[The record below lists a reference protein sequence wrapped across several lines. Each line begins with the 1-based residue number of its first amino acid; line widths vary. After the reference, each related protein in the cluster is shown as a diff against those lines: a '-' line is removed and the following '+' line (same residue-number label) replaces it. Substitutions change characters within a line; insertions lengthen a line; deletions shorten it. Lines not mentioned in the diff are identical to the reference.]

1 MQKILQKLS
10 LFLTVISLYVPVY
23 ADVVK
28 PALVEISVFSDA
40 RVSVEIR
47 TSIEALLTGI
57 NGRYRNTQDAPNSDE
72 YDALRELEA
81 EDLQKEFTVFHPVL
95 LEGVNLRVDGVVVP
109 LEMGEIDIAPPGY
122 TKVPR
127 ASVIRLVGTIP
138 EGSMS
143 LQWYYPLK
151 FGDQAVRVRQVNEE
165 AGEYHWSGHQWVKD
179 DVPSEPFS
187 LTEVFTKPTF
197 WSVAAMY
204 IEAGFLHIIPK
215 GLDHILFILG
225 IFLISM
231 RLKPLLLQATMFTIA
246 HSLTLSLG
254 VFGLVNLPPQV
265 IEPLIALSIAYVAF
279 ENLASERLSRFRLP
293 VVFAFGLLHGLG
305 FASIL
310 TEFGLPEDLYVAA
323 LLWFN
328 VGVEFG
334 QIALLVFAYLAI
346 TTWFANPNVYRRFV
360 VIPGSLAIGG
370 LGAYWMVERAIYFY
384 FS

>member
-10 LFLTVISLYVPVY
+10 LFLTVISLYLPVY

-40 RVSVEIR
+40 RVNIEIR

-57 NGRYRNTQDAPNSDE
+57 NGRYRNTQEAPNSDQ

-81 EDLQKEFTVFHPVL
+81 PDLREAFNAFHPVL
-95 LEGVNLRVDGVVVP
+95 LDGVDLIVDGVSIP
-109 LEMGEIDIAPPGY
+109 LEMGVVDIAPPGY

-138 EGSMS
+138 EGAMS
-143 LQWYYPLK
+143 LQWYYPMA
-151 FGDQAVRVRQVNEE
+151 FGDQAVRVRQVDET
-165 AGEYHWSGHQWVKD
+165 AGEYHWSGHQWIKD
-179 DVPSEPFS
+179 DRPSQPFS

-197 WSVAAMY
+197 WSVASLY
-204 IEAGFLHIIPK
+204 VSAGFLHIVPK

-225 IFLISM
+225 IFLMSM

-254 VFGLVNLPPQV
+254 VFGLVNLPPQIV
-265 IEPLIALSIAYVAF
+265 EPLIALSIAYVAF
-279 ENLASERLSRFRLP
+279 ENLASEQLSRFRLP

-305 FASIL
+305 FATIL
-310 TEFGLPEDLYVAA
+310 TEFGLPEELYVAA

-334 QIALLVFAYLAI
+334 QIALLVCAYLAI
-346 TTWFANPNVYRRFV
+346 TVWFSRAEVYRRYV
-360 VIPGSLAIGG
+360 VLPGSLAIGG
-370 LGAYWMVERAIYFY
+370 LGAYWMVERVVYFY

>member
-10 LFLTVISLYVPVY
+10 LFLTVISLYLPVY

-40 RVSVEIR
+40 RVNIEIR

-57 NGRYRNTQDAPNSDE
+57 NGRYRNTQEAPNSDQ

-81 EDLQKEFTVFHPVL
+81 PDLREAFNAFHPVL
-95 LEGVNLRVDGVVVP
+95 LDGVDLIVDGVSIP
-109 LEMGEIDIAPPGY
+109 LEMGVVDIAPPGY

-138 EGSMS
+138 EGAMS
-143 LQWYYPLK
+143 LQWYYPMA
-151 FGDQAVRVRQVNEE
+151 FGDQAVRVRQVDEV
-165 AGEYHWSGHQWVKD
+165 AGEYHWSGHQWIKD
-179 DVPSEPFS
+179 DRPSEPFS

-197 WSVAAMY
+197 WSVASLY
-204 IEAGFLHIIPK
+204 VSAGFLHIVPK

-225 IFLISM
+225 IFLMSM

-254 VFGLVNLPPQV
+254 VFGLVTLPPQIV
-265 IEPLIALSIAYVAF
+265 EPLIALSIAYVAF
-279 ENLASERLSRFRLP
+279 ENLASEQLSRFRLP

-305 FASIL
+305 FATIL
-310 TEFGLPEDLYVAA
+310 TEFGLPEELYVAA

-334 QIALLVFAYLAI
+334 QIALLVCAYLAI
-346 TTWFANPNVYRRFV
+346 TVWFSRAEVYRRYV
-360 VIPGSLAIGG
+360 VLPGSLAIGG
-370 LGAYWMVERAIYFY
+370 LGAYWMVERVVYFY

>member
-1 MQKILQKLS
+1 M
-10 LFLTVISLYVPVY
+10 
-23 ADVVK
+23 K

-40 RVSVEIR
+40 QVSVEIR

-57 NGRYRNTQDAPNSDE
+57 NGRYRNTQDAPNADE
-72 YDALRELEA
+72 YDALRELKA
-81 EDLQKEFTVFHPVL
+81 EDLRKQFVAFHPVL
-95 LEGVNLRVDGVVVP
+95 LEGVELRVDGVVVP
-109 LEMGEIDIAPPGY
+109 LEMGVIDIAPPGY

-127 ASVIRLVGTIP
+127 ASVIRLVGRIP
-138 EGSMS
+138 EGSKS
-143 LQWYYPLK
+143 LQWYYPAK
-151 FGDQAVRVRQVNEE
+151 FGDQAVRVRQVNAE
-165 AGEYHWSGHQWVKD
+165 AGEYHWSGHQWVKE

-197 WSVAAMY
+197 WSVAEMY
-204 IEAGFLHIIPK
+204 IEAGFLHIVPK

-265 IEPLIALSIAYVAF
+265 VEPLIALSIAYVAF
-279 ENLASERLSRFRLP
+279 ENLASGRLSRFRLP

-334 QIALLVFAYLAI
+334 QIALLIFAYLAI
-346 TTWFANPNVYRRFV
+346 TIWFGNPSVYRRFV
-360 VIPGSLAIGG
+360 VLPGSLAIGG
-370 LGAYWMVERAIYFY
+370 LGAYWMVERVIYFY
-384 FS
+384 IS

>member
-10 LFLTVISLYVPVY
+10 LFLTVISLYLPVY

-40 RVSVEIR
+40 RVNIEIR

-57 NGRYRNTQDAPNSDE
+57 NGRYRNTQEAPNSDQ

-81 EDLQKEFTVFHPVL
+81 PDLREAFNAFHPVL
-95 LEGVNLRVDGVVVP
+95 LDGVDLIVDGVSIP
-109 LEMGEIDIAPPGY
+109 LEMGVVDIAPPGY

-138 EGSMS
+138 EGAMS
-143 LQWYYPLK
+143 LQWYYPMA
-151 FGDQAVRVRQVNEE
+151 FGDQAVRVRQVDET
-165 AGEYHWSGHQWVKD
+165 AGEYHWSGHQWIKD
-179 DVPSEPFS
+179 DRPSQPFS

-197 WSVAAMY
+197 WSVASLY
-204 IEAGFLHIIPK
+204 VSAGFLHIVPK

-225 IFLISM
+225 IFLMSM

-254 VFGLVNLPPQV
+254 VFGLVNLPPQIV
-265 IEPLIALSIAYVAF
+265 EPLIALSIAYVAF
-279 ENLASERLSRFRLP
+279 ENLASEQLSRFRLP

-305 FASIL
+305 FATIL
-310 TEFGLPEDLYVAA
+310 TEFGLPEELYMAA

-334 QIALLVFAYLAI
+334 QIALLVCAYLAI
-346 TTWFANPNVYRRFV
+346 TVWFSRAEVYRRYV
-360 VIPGSLAIGG
+360 VLPGSLAIGG
-370 LGAYWMVERAIYFY
+370 LGAYWMVERVVYFY

>member
-1 MQKILQKLS
+1 LQKILQKLS
-10 LFLTVISLYVPVY
+10 LFLTVISLYLPVY

-40 RVSVEIR
+40 RVNIEIR

-57 NGRYRNTQDAPNSDE
+57 NGRYRNTQEAPNSDQ

-81 EDLQKEFTVFHPVL
+81 PDLREAFNAFHPVL
-95 LEGVNLRVDGVVVP
+95 LDGVDLIVDGVSVP
-109 LEMGEIDIAPPGY
+109 LEIGVVDIAPPGY

-138 EGSMS
+138 EGAMS
-143 LQWYYPLK
+143 LQWYYPMA
-151 FGDQAVRVRQVNEE
+151 FGDQAVRVRQVDEV
-165 AGEYHWSGHQWVKD
+165 AGEYHWSGHQWIKD
-179 DVPSEPFS
+179 DRPSEPFS

-197 WSVAAMY
+197 WSVASLY
-204 IEAGFLHIIPK
+204 VSAGFLHIVPK

-225 IFLISM
+225 IFLMSM

-254 VFGLVNLPPQV
+254 VFGLVNLPPQIV
-265 IEPLIALSIAYVAF
+265 EPLIALSIAYVAF
-279 ENLASERLSRFRLP
+279 ENLASAQLSRFRLP

-305 FASIL
+305 FATIL
-310 TEFGLPEDLYVAA
+310 TEFGLPEELYVAA

-334 QIALLVFAYLAI
+334 QIALLVCAYLAI
-346 TTWFANPNVYRRFV
+346 TVWFSRAEVYRRYV
-360 VIPGSLAIGG
+360 VLPGSLAIGG
-370 LGAYWMVERAIYFY
+370 LGAYWMVERVVYFY

>member
-10 LFLTVISLYVPVY
+10 LFLTVISLYLPVY

-40 RVSVEIR
+40 RVNIEIR

-57 NGRYRNTQDAPNSDE
+57 NGRYRNTQEAPNSDE

-81 EDLQKEFTVFHPVL
+81 PDLREAFNAFHPVL
-95 LEGVNLRVDGVVVP
+95 LDGVDLIVDGVSIP
-109 LEMGEIDIAPPGY
+109 LEMGVVDIAPPGY

-138 EGSMS
+138 EGAMS
-143 LQWYYPLK
+143 LQWYYPMA
-151 FGDQAVRVRQVNEE
+151 FGDQAVRVRQVDET
-165 AGEYHWSGHQWVKD
+165 AGEYHWSGHQWIKD
-179 DVPSEPFS
+179 DKPSQPFS

-197 WSVAAMY
+197 WSVASLY
-204 IEAGFLHIIPK
+204 VSAGFLHIVPK

-225 IFLISM
+225 IFLMSM

-254 VFGLVNLPPQV
+254 VFGLVNLPPQIV
-265 IEPLIALSIAYVAF
+265 EPLIALSIAYVAF
-279 ENLASERLSRFRLP
+279 ENFASDQLSRFRLP

-305 FASIL
+305 FATIL
-310 TEFGLPEDLYVAA
+310 TEFGLPEELYVAA

-334 QIALLVFAYLAI
+334 QIALLVCAYLAI
-346 TTWFANPNVYRRFV
+346 TVWFSRAEVYRRCV
-360 VIPGSLAIGG
+360 VLPGSLAIGG
-370 LGAYWMVERAIYFY
+370 LGAYWMVERVVYFY

>member
-1 MQKILQKLS
+1 M
-10 LFLTVISLYVPVY
+10 
-23 ADVVK
+23 K

-40 RVSVEIR
+40 RVNIEIR

-57 NGRYRNTQDAPNSDE
+57 NGRYRNTQEAPNSDQ

-81 EDLQKEFTVFHPVL
+81 PDLREAFDAFHPVL
-95 LEGVNLRVDGVVVP
+95 LDGVDLIVDGVSIP
-109 LEMGEIDIAPPGY
+109 LEMGVVDIAPPGY

-138 EGSMS
+138 EGAMS
-143 LQWYYPLK
+143 LQWYYPMA
-151 FGDQAVRVRQVNEE
+151 FGDQAVRVRQVDET
-165 AGEYHWSGHQWVKD
+165 AGEYHWSGHQWIKD
-179 DVPSEPFS
+179 DRPSQPFS

-197 WSVAAMY
+197 WSVASLY
-204 IEAGFLHIIPK
+204 VSAGFLHIVPK

-225 IFLISM
+225 IFLMSM

-254 VFGLVNLPPQV
+254 VFGLVNLPPQIV
-265 IEPLIALSIAYVAF
+265 EPLIALSIAYVAF
-279 ENLASERLSRFRLP
+279 ENLASEQLSRFRLP

-305 FASIL
+305 FATIL
-310 TEFGLPEDLYVAA
+310 TEFGLPEELYMAA

-334 QIALLVFAYLAI
+334 QIALLVCAYLAI
-346 TTWFANPNVYRRFV
+346 TVWFSRAEVYRRYV
-360 VIPGSLAIGG
+360 VLPGSLAIGG
-370 LGAYWMVERAIYFY
+370 LGAYWMVERVVYFY

>member
-10 LFLTVISLYVPVY
+10 LFLTVISLYLPVY

-40 RVSVEIR
+40 RVNIEIR

-57 NGRYRNTQDAPNSDE
+57 NGRYRNTQEAPNSDQ

-81 EDLQKEFTVFHPVL
+81 PDLREAFNAFHPVL
-95 LEGVNLRVDGVVVP
+95 LDGVDLIVDGVSIP
-109 LEMGEIDIAPPGY
+109 LEMGVVDIAPPGY

-138 EGSMS
+138 EGAMS
-143 LQWYYPLK
+143 LQWYYPMA
-151 FGDQAVRVRQVNEE
+151 FGDQAVRVRQVDEV
-165 AGEYHWSGHQWVKD
+165 AGEYHWSGHQWIKD
-179 DVPSEPFS
+179 DRPSEPFS

-197 WSVAAMY
+197 WSVASLY
-204 IEAGFLHIIPK
+204 VSAGFLHIVPK

-225 IFLISM
+225 IFLMSM

-254 VFGLVNLPPQV
+254 VFGLVNLPPQIV
-265 IEPLIALSIAYVAF
+265 EPLIALSIAYVAF
-279 ENLASERLSRFRLP
+279 ENLASEQLSRFRLP

-305 FASIL
+305 FATIL
-310 TEFGLPEDLYVAA
+310 TEFGLPEELYVAA

-334 QIALLVFAYLAI
+334 QIALLVCAYLAI
-346 TTWFANPNVYRRFV
+346 TVWFSRAEVYRRYV
-360 VIPGSLAIGG
+360 VLPGSLAIGG
-370 LGAYWMVERAIYFY
+370 LGAYWMVERVVYFY

>member
-1 MQKILQKLS
+1 LQKILQKLS
-10 LFLTVISLYVPVY
+10 LFLTVISLYLPVY

-40 RVSVEIR
+40 RVNIEIR

-57 NGRYRNTQDAPNSDE
+57 NGRYRNTQEAPNSDQ

-81 EDLQKEFTVFHPVL
+81 PDLREAFDAFHPVL
-95 LEGVNLRVDGVVVP
+95 LDGVDLIVDGVSVP
-109 LEMGEIDIAPPGY
+109 LEMGVVDIAPPGY

-138 EGSMS
+138 EGAMS
-143 LQWYYPLK
+143 LQWYYPMA
-151 FGDQAVRVRQVNEE
+151 FGDQAVRVRQVDET
-165 AGEYHWSGHQWVKD
+165 AGEYHWSGHQWIKD
-179 DVPSEPFS
+179 DRPSQPFS

-197 WSVAAMY
+197 WSVASLY
-204 IEAGFLHIIPK
+204 VSAGFLHIVPK

-225 IFLISM
+225 IFLMSM

-254 VFGLVNLPPQV
+254 VFGLVNLPPQIV
-265 IEPLIALSIAYVAF
+265 EPLIALSIAYVAF
-279 ENLASERLSRFRLP
+279 ENLASEQLSRFRLP

-305 FASIL
+305 FATIL
-310 TEFGLPEDLYVAA
+310 TEFGLPKELYVAA

-334 QIALLVFAYLAI
+334 QIALLVCAYLAI
-346 TTWFANPNVYRRFV
+346 TVWFSRAEVYRRYV
-360 VIPGSLAIGG
+360 VLPGSLAIGG
-370 LGAYWMVERAIYFY
+370 LGAYWMVERVVYFY

>member
-10 LFLTVISLYVPVY
+10 LFLTVISLYLPVY

-40 RVSVEIR
+40 RVIIEIR

-57 NGRYRNTQDAPNSDE
+57 NGRYRNTQEAPNSDQ

-81 EDLQKEFTVFHPVL
+81 PDLREAFNAFHPVL
-95 LEGVNLRVDGVVVP
+95 LDGVDLIVDGVSIP
-109 LEMGEIDIAPPGY
+109 LEMGVVDIAPPGY

-138 EGSMS
+138 EGAMS
-143 LQWYYPLK
+143 LQWYYPMA
-151 FGDQAVRVRQVNEE
+151 FGDQAVRVRQVDEV
-165 AGEYHWSGHQWVKD
+165 AGEYHWSGHQWIKD
-179 DVPSEPFS
+179 DRPSEPFS

-197 WSVAAMY
+197 WSVASLY
-204 IEAGFLHIIPK
+204 VSAGFLHIVPK

-225 IFLISM
+225 IFLMSM

-254 VFGLVNLPPQV
+254 VFGLVNLPPQIV
-265 IEPLIALSIAYVAF
+265 EPLIALSIAYVAF
-279 ENLASERLSRFRLP
+279 ENLASEQLSRFRLP

-305 FASIL
+305 FATIL
-310 TEFGLPEDLYVAA
+310 TEFGLPEELYVAA

-334 QIALLVFAYLAI
+334 QIALLVCAYLAI
-346 TTWFANPNVYRRFV
+346 TVWFSRAEVYRRYV
-360 VIPGSLAIGG
+360 VLPGSLAIGG
-370 LGAYWMVERAIYFY
+370 LGAYWMVERVVYFY

>member
-1 MQKILQKLS
+1 M
-10 LFLTVISLYVPVY
+10 
-23 ADVVK
+23 K

-40 RVSVEIR
+40 RVNIEIR

-57 NGRYRNTQDAPNSDE
+57 NGRYRNTQEAPNSDQ

-81 EDLQKEFTVFHPVL
+81 PDLREAFNAFHPVL
-95 LEGVNLRVDGVVVP
+95 LDGVDLIVDGVSVP
-109 LEMGEIDIAPPGY
+109 LEMGVVDIAPPGY

-138 EGSMS
+138 EGAMS
-143 LQWYYPLK
+143 LQWYYPIA
-151 FGDQAVRVRQVNEE
+151 FGDQAVRVRQVDEV
-165 AGEYHWSGHQWVKD
+165 AGEYHWSGHQWIKD
-179 DVPSEPFS
+179 DRPSEPFS

-197 WSVAAMY
+197 WSVASLY
-204 IEAGFLHIIPK
+204 VSAGFLHIVPK

-225 IFLISM
+225 IFLMSM

-254 VFGLVNLPPQV
+254 VFGLVNLPPQIV
-265 IEPLIALSIAYVAF
+265 EPLIALSIAYVAF
-279 ENLASERLSRFRLP
+279 ENLASEQLSRFRLP

-305 FASIL
+305 FATIL
-310 TEFGLPEDLYVAA
+310 TEFGLPKELYVAA

-334 QIALLVFAYLAI
+334 QIALLVCAYLAI
-346 TTWFANPNVYRRFV
+346 TVWFSRAEVYRRYV
-360 VIPGSLAIGG
+360 VLPGSLAIGG
-370 LGAYWMVERAIYFY
+370 LGAYWMVERVVYFY